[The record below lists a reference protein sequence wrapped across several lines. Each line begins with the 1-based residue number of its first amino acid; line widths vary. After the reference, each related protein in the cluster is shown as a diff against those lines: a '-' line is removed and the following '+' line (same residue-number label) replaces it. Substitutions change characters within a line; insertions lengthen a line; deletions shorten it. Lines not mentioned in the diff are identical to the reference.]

1 MKLLELIIT
10 FFGYLA
16 TKIFWLT
23 QEDDKYIE
31 QKLQEFLK

>member
-10 FFGYLA
+10 FFDHLA
-16 TKIFWLT
+16 TKIFRLT
-23 QEDDKYIE
+23 PEDNEYIE